1 MLSCLASHEKLVL
14 LNLALILLEGQS
26 PPCPGLQFH
35 LVFDDLQMCFSSLD
49 LSCELQAPTAHSTS
63 HLSSPQPLPAPHC
76 MCNPF
81 FQSAIC
87 IHVHKARNKMSL
99 SLSTFHVPMSL
110 TQSTFFSSTSPST
123 SRTTNS
129 NQLPETLSWLVAVG
143 TSQLAFSH
151 SSLSQVS
158 SASHR
163 SMLSSLPS
171 KLFLLSQEEKSGK
184 YSFKERGEG
193 LLWSGP
199 GSSIDFTLSTLLSLS
214 AFQPSCPKMC

>member
-1 MLSCLASHEKLVL
+1 
-14 LNLALILLEGQS
+14 
-26 PPCPGLQFH
+26 
-35 LVFDDLQMCFSSLD
+35 MCFSSLD

-76 MCNPF
+76 LCDPLS
-81 FQSAIC
+81 QSAIS

-99 SLSTFHVPMSL
+99 SLSTFHLPMSR
-110 TQSTFFSSTSPST
+110 TQSTSFSSTSPSS
-123 SRTTNS
+123 SRTMNP

-143 TSQLAFSH
+143 TSQLASSH

-163 SMLSSLPS
+163 SMLSSPPS
-171 KLFLLSQEEKSGK
+171 KLFNDFPFVSREKVENILLKRKEKVFSGLVLALLSTS
-184 YSFKERGEG
+184 
-193 LLWSGP
+193 
-199 GSSIDFTLSTLLSLS
+199 LSTLLSFS

>member
-26 PPCPGLQFH
+26 PPCPRLQFH

-76 MCNPF
+76 MCDPV

-129 NQLPETLSWLVAVG
+129 NQLPETLSWLWEP
-143 TSQLAFSH
+143 
-151 SSLSQVS
+151 
-158 SASHR
+158 
-163 SMLSSLPS
+163 PS
-171 KLFLLSQEEKSGK
+171 WHPPTHPCLK
-184 YSFKERGEG
+184 
-193 LLWSGP
+193 
-199 GSSIDFTLSTLLSLS
+199 
-214 AFQPSCPKMC
+214 